1 MKFIFNILK
10 FFPPEAAHLIALHS
24 LKMIYKIGLINFFF
38 DIKIP
43 SNTYSLDNLIFKNR
57 LGVAAGLDKNGDYID
72 SLGALGFGFIEVGT
86 VTPIAQTG
94 NPKPRIFRL
103 FKENAIINR
112 LGFNNKG
119 VDHLVK
125 KLESRKYT
133 GVVGVNIG
141 ANKNSQGDK
150 RIQDYLECFTKVY
163 ELSDYITL
171 NISSP
176 NTPDLRN
183 LHSKENISKLLSTI
197 SNERDSFKGTK
208 PIFLKISPDESLDTI
223 KEVVSSIKE
232 YNFSGIII
240 SNTTIDKSILED
252 KSYIDELGGL
262 SGEPLFNKSTE
273 LIHLIRE
280 IDTEIP
286 IIGVGG
292 VIDKASFDKKLEV
305 GADLIQIYTGFIIKG
320 PDIISELLN

>member
-1 MKFIFNILK
+1 M
-10 FFPPEAAHLIALHS
+10 
-24 LKMIYKIGLINFFF
+24 
-38 DIKIP
+38 
-43 SNTYSLDNLIFKNR
+43 FKNR

-86 VTPIAQTG
+86 VTPVAQTG

-183 LHSKENISKLLSTI
+183 LHSKKNISKLLSAI
-197 SNERDSFKGTK
+197 SNERDLFKDTK

>member
-1 MKFIFNILK
+1 MRLIFNILK

-24 LKMIYKIGLINFFF
+24 LKLIYKIRLINFFF
-38 DIKIP
+38 NTKNP
-43 SNTYSLDNLIFKNR
+43 SNPYSLDNIIFKNR

-72 SLGALGFGFIEVGT
+72 CLGALGFGFIEVGT

-103 FKENAIINR
+103 FNENAIINR

-125 KLESRKYT
+125 KLESRKYP

>member
-1 MKFIFNILK
+1 MRLIFNILK

-24 LKMIYKIGLINFFF
+24 LKLIHKIGLINLFFNT
-38 DIKIP
+38 
-43 SNTYSLDNLIFKNR
+43 SNTSNPYSLDNLIFKNR

-72 SLGALGFGFIEVGT
+72 CLGALGFGFIEVGT
-86 VTPIAQTG
+86 VTPIAQAG

-125 KLESRKYT
+125 KLESRKYQ

-176 NTPDLRN
+176 NTPDLRD
-183 LHSKENISKLLSTI
+183 LHSKENISILLSTI
-197 SNERDSFKGTK
+197 SHERDSFKDIK
-208 PIFLKISPDESLDTI
+208 PIFLKISPDESIDTI

-262 SGEPLFNKSTE
+262 SGEPLFNISTE

-292 VIDKASFDKKLEV
+292 VIHKASFDKKLEA

-320 PDIISELLN
+320 PNIISELLN

>member
-1 MKFIFNILK
+1 LKFIFNILK
-10 FFPPEAAHLIALHS
+10 FFPPEAAHLIALRS

-38 DIKIP
+38 DTKIP